1 MNSLL
6 SASFPERR
14 VGLPQFDRF
23 SPLEVQE
30 AIELLIGRVERVTD
44 TVGSADGADA
54 ATRYAQI
61 AEPLEQAQDDLRGA
75 YGTVEHLHRVCD
87 SEAMRAVYGP
97 AQERV
102 TQHYTALM
110 QNRRL
115 YEAFQ
120 SIADA
125 PGFSALALPKRRAV
139 ERFLRDFRLGGI
151 ALADT
156 PRARFAQIAIE
167 RAKLST
173 AFEEAVLDATES
185 WKKHV
190 AQADN
195 LRGVPADA
203 LARFAKRAEAQGLA
217 GYLVGLDYPSYSAVM
232 SYAEDRN
239 LRAELYRAYATRAS
253 DQGPDAGRF
262 DNSARIE
269 QLLALKAEAAELLG
283 FASAADES
291 LATKMAQSPTQV
303 LDFLHELIAK
313 ARPAAAAELERLR
326 QFARV
331 SHGIENLEPWDLA
344 FFSEKYKAAHLG
356 FDDESIRP
364 YFPYPHV
371 LSGLFAIV
379 ERLFD
384 VKIRPG
390 ESSVWHPDVGFYHL
404 CAGEMVIA
412 SFYVDPY
419 ARAKKRSGAWM
430 DVCRSQRRVGELVRR
445 PVAYLNCNFAP
456 PSEQQPSLLTHSDVV
471 TLFHEFGHGL
481 HHMLS
486 TVDVPAV
493 GGIEGVEWDAVE
505 LPSQFL
511 ENFCW
516 QDAALDLL
524 SAHIDTG
531 AKIPDVLKRQLRAGK
546 HFHSGLFLVRQL
558 EFALFDFTLHLQ
570 TPAPTITE
578 CLAIAEQ
585 ARAQTAVLP
594 APSWH
599 RYTHSFSHIFSGG
612 YAAGY
617 YSYLWAQVLS
627 SDAFAAFD
635 AALPFDPACGKRF
648 RQEIL
653 AVGAT
658 RDAAES
664 FRAFRG
670 RDPEIAALL
679 ESYGLAS

>member
-6 SASFPERR
+6 STAFPERR

-23 SPLEVQE
+23 SPLEVLE
-30 AIELLIGRVERVTD
+30 AVELLTSRVERVSAS
-44 TVGSADGADA
+44 VSSADGLDA
-54 ATRYAQI
+54 EQRYTQI

-75 YGTVEHLHRVCD
+75 FGTVEHLHRVCD

-102 TQHYTALM
+102 TEHYTQLM
-110 QNRRL
+110 QNRDL
-115 YEAFQ
+115 FEAFQ

-125 PGFSALALPKRRAV
+125 PGFDTLALPKRRAV

-151 ALADT
+151 ALPDAE
-156 PRARFAQIAIE
+156 RARFAQIAIE
-167 RAKLST
+167 RAKLCT
-173 AFEEAVLDATES
+173 EFEEAVLDATEA
-185 WKKHV
+185 WKKHIEH
-190 AQADN
+190 AND
-195 LRGVPADA
+195 LTGVPADTM
-203 LARFAKRAEAQGLA
+203 ARFAKRAAAA
-217 GYLVGLDYPSYSAVM
+217 GQSGYVIGLDYPSYHAVM
-232 SYAEDRN
+232 SYAEDRS

-253 DQGPDAGRF
+253 DQGADASF

-269 QLLALKAEAAELLG
+269 QLLALKAEAAALLG
-283 FASAADES
+283 FASAAHES
-291 LATKMAQSPTQV
+291 LATKMAQSPEQV
-303 LDFLHELIAK
+303 LGFLNELITK
-313 ARPAAAAELERLR
+313 ARPSAAAELENLR

-331 SHGIENLEPWDLA
+331 SYGIETLEPWDLA
-344 FFSEKYKAAHLG
+344 FFSEKYKAAQLG
-356 FDDESIRP
+356 FDDESLRP

-371 LSGLFAIV
+371 LAGLFAIV
-379 ERLFD
+379 EQLFD
-384 VKIRPG
+384 VQIRPG
-390 ESSVWHPDVGFYHL
+390 ESSVWHADVGFYHL
-404 CAGEMVIA
+404 YANESIVA
-412 SFYVDPY
+412 SFYIDPY
-419 ARAKKRSGAWM
+419 ARPKKRSGAWM
-430 DVCRSQRRVGELVRR
+430 DVCRSQRRVGELSRR

-456 PSEQQPSLLTHSDVV
+456 PGEHTPSLLTHNDVV

-486 TVDVPAV
+486 TVEIPAV

-524 SAHIDTG
+524 SKHVDTG
-531 AKIPDVLKRQLRAGK
+531 AKIPTALKQQLRASK

-558 EFALFDFTLHLQ
+558 EFALFDFRVHLQ
-570 TPAPTITE
+570 TPAPLISD
-578 CLAIAEQ
+578 CLALAENV
-585 ARAQTAVLP
+585 RAQTAVLP

-627 SDAFAAFD
+627 ADAFAAFD
-635 AALPFDPACGKRF
+635 PALPFDRDCGQRF
-648 RQEIL
+648 RREVL

-679 ESYGLAS
+679 ESYGLPS